1 VIALEQVAV
10 TLRGQRIL
18 ENVSL
23 TVAPG
28 QILCLFGPSGCG
40 KTTVLQV
47 VAGLVHPDSGQVS
60 VRGERLGYAFQDDRL
75 APWLS
80 VRENLLL
87 GLSGH
92 LPDDEA
98 AARTHSWLE
107 RLGLGEAASKR
118 PGSLSGGMR
127 RRVNLARA
135 LALQPDLLLL
145 DEPFAFLD
153 SAMIETVQKLV
164 LDLRDR
170 HGTTVLIVSH
180 VREHVAG
187 LGAEIVPVSGPPVCL
202 DYPALGE

>member
-1 VIALEQVAV
+1 MIALEQVAV
-10 TLRGQRIL
+10 TLGGQRIL

-60 VRGERLGYAFQDDRL
+60 VQGERLGYAFQDDRL

-80 VRENLLL
+80 VRDNLLL

-92 LPDDEA
+92 LADNEA
-98 AARTHSWLE
+98 AARTDTWLA
-107 RLGLGEAASKR
+107 RLGLGEAAGKR

-127 RRVNLARA
+127 RRANLARA

-153 SAMIETVQKLV
+153 SAMIEAVQKLV

-170 HGTTVLIVSH
+170 CGTTVLIVSH

-202 DYPALGE
+202 TYPALGE